1 MEYDPKVGN
10 QKAYFIEPDVMVMEF
25 SGVVL
30 PEEGREIC
38 RRQEEW
44 AAGRR
49 RVFFLIDAAKL
60 EKIEPEV
67 RRIANESMQR
77 MPVRGLS
84 IHSAPL
90 KARVIIKL
98 LMTAFKLFGDRADK
112 APLMYFANR
121 EEALTW
127 IAERRQALNAANT
140 D

>member
-1 MEYDPKVGN
+1 MEYDPKVGS
-10 QKAYFIEPDVMVMEF
+10 QKAYFIEPDIMVMEF
-25 SGVVL
+25 VGVVL
-30 PEEGREIC
+30 PEEGLEIC

-49 RVFFLIDAAKL
+49 RVFFLIDASKL

-77 MPVRGLS
+77 LPVRGLS

-121 EEALTW
+121 DEALTW